1 MNQITQNEEFVMPNE
16 NAPEYKPPERISVVQ
31 GPSLRSG
38 TPIISGFMPAGVL
51 LENFEIPYYNHTT
64 KRGYQRQPQPARIN
78 QLASELRRERVDLP
92 TAILLNV
99 RSRAAMSAIK
109 DGHLDLRELLGSASL
124 GGKFFV
130 VDGQHRILAFERAV
144 EDGWFVGRDFLIP
157 FTCMLGADED
167 EEMAQFY
174 IVNSTA
180 KAVRTD
186 LAYALIKK
194 RSETED
200 GLLEALQERGKDWQV
215 AGQTIVE
222 RLAVESPVWRG
233 RIRLPAMEKAGTI
246 IPSASMVSSLKPILG
261 SPFFS
266 RLKAEQQ
273 LRVLDAF
280 WEAVRNVLRE
290 AFDDPANFSV
300 QKGVGVLVLHTLL
313 PEIIEIVRDR
323 GFSATD
329 PESFEGLIAE
339 ALTGLQGE
347 NAVGDVVSG
356 IEFWAAA
363 PRGAAGSYSSSAGRR
378 VLMAKIRALLPQ
390 LDVE

>member
-1 MNQITQNEEFVMPNE
+1 MNTVTSNEEFVMANE
-16 NAPEYKPPERISVVQ
+16 NAPEYVPPEQISVVQ
-31 GPSLRSG
+31 GPNLRSG
-38 TPIISGFMPAGVL
+38 TPIVSGFIPAGVL

-64 KRGYQRQPQPARIN
+64 KRGYQRQPQAARIN
-78 QLASELRRERVDLP
+78 QLASELRRDRVDLP

-99 RSRAAMSAIK
+99 RSRAAITAIE
-109 DGHLDLRELLGSASL
+109 DGSLSLKELLSSSAM
-124 GGKFFV
+124 GGKFYV

-144 EDGWFVGRDFLIP
+144 DDGWFVGRDFLIP

-174 IVNSTA
+174 IVNSTS

-200 GLLEALQERGKDWQV
+200 GLLEALQERGQDWQV

-222 RLAVESPVWRG
+222 RLAVESSVWKG
-233 RIRLPAMEKAGTI
+233 RIRLPAMEKTGTI
-246 IPSASMVSSLKPILG
+246 IPSASMVTSLKSILN

-266 RLKAEQQ
+266 RLKSEQQ
-273 LRVLDAF
+273 IRVLDTF
-280 WEAVRNVLRE
+280 WEGVRNALRE
-290 AFDDPANFSV
+290 AFDDPANYSV

-313 PEIIEIVRDR
+313 PEIIEVVRDR
-323 GFSATD
+323 GLSVTD
-329 PESFEGLIAE
+329 PDSYEQLIGD

-347 NAVGDVVSG
+347 NAEGDVVNG
-356 IEFWAAA
+356 VEFWAAA

-378 VLMAKIRALLPQ
+378 VLMAKIRMLLPQ
-390 LDVE
+390 LNLE

>member
-1 MNQITQNEEFVMPNE
+1 MNTVTANEEFVMPNE
-16 NAPEYKPPERISVVQ
+16 HAPEYVPPAFIPVVK
-31 GPSLRSG
+31 GANLRSG
-38 TPIISGFMPAGVL
+38 TPIVSGFIPAGVL

-64 KRGYQRQPQPARIN
+64 KRGYQRQPQAARIN
-78 QLASELRRERVDLP
+78 QLASELRRDRVDLP

-99 RSRAAMSAIK
+99 RSRAAITAIK
-109 DGHLDLRELLGSASL
+109 SGQLSLNELLSSSAL
-124 GGKFFV
+124 GAKFYV

-144 EDGWFVGRDFLIP
+144 NDGWFAGRDFLIP

-174 IVNSTA
+174 VVNSTS

-200 GLLEALQERGKDWQV
+200 GLLEALQERGQDWQV

-246 IPSASMVSSLKPILG
+246 IPSASMVTSLKSILN

-266 RLKAEQQ
+266 RLKSEQQ
-273 LRVLDAF
+273 IRVLDAF
-280 WEAVRNVLRE
+280 WEGVRNALRE

-313 PEIIEIVRDR
+313 PEIIEVVRDR
-323 GFSATD
+323 GLSATD
-329 PESFEGLIAE
+329 PDSYENLVGE

-347 NAVGDVVSG
+347 NAEGDVVNG

-378 VLMAKIRALLPQ
+378 VLMAKIRMLLPQ
-390 LDVE
+390 LDFE

>member
-1 MNQITQNEEFVMPNE
+1 
-16 NAPEYKPPERISVVQ
+16 
-31 GPSLRSG
+31 
-38 TPIISGFMPAGVL
+38 
-51 LENFEIPYYNHTT
+51 
-64 KRGYQRQPQPARIN
+64 
-78 QLASELRRERVDLP
+78 
-92 TAILLNV
+92 
-99 RSRAAMSAIK
+99 MSAIK

>member
-1 MNQITQNEEFVMPNE
+1 MNQVTQNEEFVMLNE
-16 NAPEYKPPERISVVQ
+16 NAPEYKPPERIPVVQ

-38 TPIISGFMPAGVL
+38 TPIISGFMPAGLL

-99 RSRAAMSAIK
+99 RSRAALSAIK
-109 DGHLDLRELLGSASL
+109 DGHLDLRGLLGSTSL

-323 GFSATD
+323 GLSATD
-329 PESFEGLIAE
+329 PVSFEGLIAE

-390 LDVE
+390 LDVD

>member
-1 MNQITQNEEFVMPNE
+1 MPNE
-16 NAPEYKPPERISVVQ
+16 HAPEYTPPERIAVVV
-31 GPSLRSG
+31 GPDLRSG

-51 LENFEIPYYNHTT
+51 LANFEIPYYNHTT

-78 QLASELRRERVDLP
+78 QLATELRRDRVDLP

-99 RSRAAMSAIK
+99 RSKAAISAVK
-109 DGHLDLRELLGSASL
+109 GGQLNLKELLSSSAL

-144 EDGWFVGRDFLIP
+144 DDGWFAGRDFLIP

-200 GLLEALQERGKDWQV
+200 GLLEALQERGQDWQV

-261 SPFFS
+261 SPFFT
-266 RLKAEQQ
+266 RLKPEQQ
-273 LRVLDAF
+273 IRVLDAF
-280 WEAVRNVLRE
+280 WEGVRNILRE

-313 PEIIEIVRDR
+313 PEVIELVRDR
-323 GFSATD
+323 GYSTTD
-329 PESFEGLIAE
+329 PESYERLIGS

-347 NAVGDVVSG
+347 NAAGDVVNG
-356 IEFWAAA
+356 LDFWAAA
-363 PRGAAGSYSSSAGRR
+363 PLGAAGSYSSSAGRR
-378 VLMAKIRALLPQ
+378 VLMAKIRMLLPQ

>member
-1 MNQITQNEEFVMPNE
+1 MITVTSNEEFVMANE
-16 NAPEYKPPERISVVQ
+16 HAPEYIPPQQIAVVQ
-31 GPSLRSG
+31 GSNLRSG
-38 TPIISGFMPAGVL
+38 TPIVSGFIPAGVL

-64 KRGYQRQPQPARIN
+64 KRGYQRQPQAARIN
-78 QLASELRRERVDLP
+78 QLASELRRDRVDLP

-99 RSRAAMSAIK
+99 RSRAAMTAIANGK
-109 DGHLDLRELLGSASL
+109 LNLMTLLSSSGM
-124 GGKFFV
+124 GGKFYV

-174 IVNSTA
+174 IVNSTS

-194 RSETED
+194 RSETEH
-200 GLLEALQERGKDWQV
+200 GLLEALQERGLDWQM

-222 RLAVESPVWRG
+222 RLAVESPVWKG

-246 IPSASMVSSLKPILG
+246 IPSASMVTSLKSILN

-266 RLKAEQQ
+266 RLRSEQQ
-273 LRVLDAF
+273 IRVLDAF
-280 WEAVRNVLRE
+280 WEGVRNALRE

-313 PEIIEIVRDR
+313 PEIIEVVRDR
-323 GFSATD
+323 GLSATD
-329 PESFEGLIAE
+329 PESYEQLIGD

-347 NAVGDVVSG
+347 NADGDVVNG
-356 IEFWAAA
+356 IDFWAAA

-378 VLMAKIRALLPQ
+378 VLMAKIRMLLPQ
-390 LDVE
+390 LNVE

>member
-1 MNQITQNEEFVMPNE
+1 MNQLTQNEEFVMPNE
-16 NAPEYKPPERISVVQ
+16 NAPEYKPPSRIPVVE
-31 GPSLRSG
+31 GPKLRSG

-51 LENFEIPYYNHTT
+51 LSNFEIPYYNHTT
-64 KRGYQRQPQPARIN
+64 KRGYQRQPQAARIN
-78 QLASELRRERVDLP
+78 QLAAELRRDRVDLP

-99 RSRAAMSAIK
+99 RSRAALTAIK
-109 DGHLDLRELLGSASL
+109 DGHLHLEELLGSTAL

-200 GLLEALQERGKDWQV
+200 GLLEALQERGRDWQV

-222 RLAVESPVWRG
+222 RLAVESPVWKG

-266 RLKAEQQ
+266 RLRPEQQ
-273 LRVLDAF
+273 IRVLDAF
-280 WEAVRNVLRE
+280 WEGVRNILRE
-290 AFDDPANFSV
+290 PFDDPANYSV

-323 GFSATD
+323 GYSPTD
-329 PESFEGLIAE
+329 PASYEGLIGE

-356 IEFWAAA
+356 LEFWAAA